1 MDDKFGLIKKEYD
14 QFYRDLLKSGS
25 LPMRDTGKGFWSAA
39 ISSDIFDIFKKIKLQ
54 TFRNFLDI
62 GSGDGVV
69 VSIASLF
76 TSAAGIEIDPALH
89 KKALEMQKKL
99 SVNARLINDDFYSH
113 DFSRYDILFLNP
125 DRPLHRGLE
134 QKLLRE
140 LKGKLILYGP
150 HFRPSQLKKEREFF
164 VNDTMV
170 SVYSKF

>member
-39 ISSDIFDIFKKIKLQ
+39 ISSDVFDIFKKIKLQ
-54 TFRNFLDI
+54 NFRNFLDV

-76 TSAAGIEIDPALH
+76 TSAAGIEIDKMLH
-89 KKALEMQKKL
+89 EKAVSMQRKL
-99 SVNARLINDDFYSH
+99 GLKANLINDDFYSH
-113 DFSRYDILFLNP
+113 DFSAYDILFLNP

-140 LKGKLILYGP
+140 LKGKLVLYGP
-150 HFRPSQLKKEREFF
+150 HFRPSQLTKEKEFF
-164 VNDTMV
+164 VNDTIV
-170 SVYSKF
+170 AVYSK